1 MTTTT
6 KNNKTGRTKDVR
18 LEARIDS
25 ETDELIVEAERRAR
39 GDREYAEARV
49 RSNRH
54 RGNR

>member
-39 GDREYAEARV
+39 GGEYAEARV